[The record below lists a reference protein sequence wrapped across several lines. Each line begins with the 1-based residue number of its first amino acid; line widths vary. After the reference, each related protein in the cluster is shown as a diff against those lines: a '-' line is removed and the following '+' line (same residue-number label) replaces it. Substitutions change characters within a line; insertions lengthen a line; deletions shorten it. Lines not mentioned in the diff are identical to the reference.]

1 MRKGFTL
8 IELIFVI
15 IIIGILAGV
24 AIPKYKGM
32 QQNAEVTNV
41 FKVVQEAI
49 SSVPAAYLNLQDLN
63 GTDANIT
70 DIFEVKGSPYWSIN
84 ATYNASSTALEYKGK
99 NGDLNATILIDHTL
113 NPPALKAE
121 IKVPNDSTNLKYQK
135 LKRLV
140 SPNAT
145 FNGVYTVSIELQ

>member
-32 QQNAEVTNV
+32 KQNAEVTNV
-41 FKVVQEAI
+41 FKVVQDAV
-49 SSVPAAYLNLQDLN
+49 SSVPPAYLNLLDLN

-70 DIFEVKGSPYWSIN
+70 DIFEVKGSPYWTVN
-84 ATYNASSTALEYKGK
+84 ATYNSSSTAWEYRGK
-99 NGDLNATILIDHTL
+99 NGDINATIVIDHSQT
-113 NPPALKAE
+113 PPVLTTQ
-121 IKVPNDSTNLKYQK
+121 ISVVNDSSNLKYQK

-140 SPNAT
+140 SPNAS
-145 FNGVYTVSIELQ
+145 FNGVYTVTIDLQ